1 MKFADIPGLI
11 DEKARLISS
20 VQKNHM
26 AHAQPFH
33 SPEGGANL
41 ALALAFITYI
51 NCDKPSDTDSCGE
64 CPSCSKMGKLVHP
77 DVSFAFPMAKVTHLK
92 EIKDVTEP
100 TCKHFLPFF
109 RPFVIS
115 QPYGNIVDWT
125 MFFGAEDKQVI
136 IRREESRQI
145 ISTLSLKAFEGRYKA
160 MLIWLP
166 EKMHQS
172 AANALLKIVEE
183 PPSNTFFFFV
193 TDDYEAI
200 INTIISRTQLVSI
213 RAFTDEE
220 IVSYLTRSHGV
231 DADRA
236 KAVARLA
243 GGNMNTALKLLV
255 DVEDGTP
262 ILFRDWMR
270 VCWSFDFNEMAAF
283 TDKFNGMTKVAQR
296 ALMEYGLSVL
306 RESLIV
312 KAKETSL
319 LRITPQEEDFVT
331 KFSKT
336 ISLDTLESLA
346 RLFNDSTY
354 HLERNANPR
363 ILFMDLS
370 LQLAGLLR
378 TGATQTA

>member
-11 DEKARLISS
+11 DEKARLINS

-26 AHAQPFH
+26 AHAQLFH

-51 NCDKPSDTDSCGE
+51 NCDRPSDTDSCGE

-92 EIKDVTEP
+92 EIKDLTEP
-100 TCKHFLPFF
+100 TCKHFLPHF

-125 MFFGAEDKQVI
+125 VFFGAEDKQVI

-145 ISTLSLKAFEGRYKA
+145 ISALSLKAFEGRYKA

-166 EKMHQS
+166 EKMHVS

-193 TDDYEAI
+193 TNDYEAI

-220 IVSYLTRSHGV
+220 IASHLIRSQGV
-231 DADRA
+231 ETDKA
-236 KAVARLA
+236 KAIARLA
-243 GGNMNTALKLLV
+243 GGNMNTALKLLD

-270 VCWSFDFNEMAAF
+270 VCWSLDFNEMAVF
-283 TDKFNGMTKVAQR
+283 TDKFNSMTKVAQR

-336 ISLDTLESLA
+336 ISLETLETLA
-346 RLFNDSTY
+346 RLFNDSAY
-354 HLERNANPR
+354 NLERNANPR
-363 ILFMDLS
+363 ILVMDLS
-370 LQLAGLLR
+370 LQLASLLR
-378 TGATQTA
+378 KGATQTA